1 MTISRQASGAT
12 INLRWNKRSLWKHLT
27 SVTKNAD
34 NFTTQISLRGISK
47 NIFSDL
53 EKRLINNIW
62 THLVIYGLKYG
73 LENISRPI
81 MGGVVAWVEWET
93 WSDLSVLS
101 GELHGHRRPSVSPSA
116 TNVFYYDIALK
127 SQIIP
132 VKGRSFPSE
141 IWMRAVSLSLY
152 FSRSLNLVFISSLDG
167 VLFLRHF
174 PSLFVDFSNAFL
186 WWLNFFLSLE
196 KVSCS
201 IPPWYP
207 THRYPFV
214 LSFPCFP
221 LFNIRICPAFFVR
234 SVSYLAFIVVYHLR
248 FLISILCKQRMHTK
262 RGNMSL
268 MCTINDN

>member
-1 MTISRQASGAT
+1 
-12 INLRWNKRSLWKHLT
+12 
-27 SVTKNAD
+27 
-34 NFTTQISLRGISK
+34 
-47 NIFSDL
+47 
-53 EKRLINNIW
+53 
-62 THLVIYGLKYG
+62 
-73 LENISRPI
+73 

-116 TNVFYYDIALK
+116 TNVFYYDIVLK

-141 IWMRAVSLSLY
+141 IWMRAVSLSLFLSLAQPCFY
-152 FSRSLNLVFISSLDG
+152 FIPWRCAV
-167 VLFLRHF
+167 LRHF

-207 THRYPFV
+207 THRYTLCCPFLV
-214 LSFPCFP
+214 SHYSIYAFVQRS
-221 LFNIRICPAFFVR
+221 LFA
-234 SVSYLAFIVVYHLR
+234 R
-248 FLISILCKQRMHTK
+248 FHIWLL
-262 RGNMSL
+262 L
-268 MCTINDN
+268 WYTIFNFW

>member
-141 IWMRAVSLSLY
+141 IWMRAVSLSL
-152 FSRSLNLVFISSLDG
+152 
-167 VLFLRHF
+167 
-174 PSLFVDFSNAFL
+174 
-186 WWLNFFLSLE
+186 FLSLAQ
-196 KVSCS
+196 
-201 IPPWYP
+201 
-207 THRYPFV
+207 
-214 LSFPCFP
+214 PCFYFIP
-221 LFNIRICPAFFVR
+221 WRCAVSPTFPIAFR
-234 SVSYLAFIVVYHLR
+234 R
-248 FLISILCKQRMHTK
+248 FLKCV
-262 RGNMSL
+262 SL
-268 MCTINDN
+268 MIEFFSFSWKSFL